1 MCCKKYVG
9 GIFMSKV
16 DVVLGGFYGD
26 EGKGKIIDYLSQ
38 KADFSVRCTG
48 GNNAGHSIEIA
59 GKKFAFHL
67 IPSGILNEGT
77 IAVIG
82 NGVVVDPKVLI
93 EEIKNVEANGY
104 SADNLRISDKAHVI
118 LPYHIEM
125 DRLQEELR
133 GDQKIGTTCRGI
145 GPVYCDKYERCGI
158 RMGDFVNKKF
168 EKQLRKN
175 VDTKN
180 KIFERYGHKV
190 LNADEILKEY
200 NEYADF
206 LKKYVVDTIDLLH
219 NAIEQDKRI
228 LCEGA
233 QATLLDIDFGSYPF
247 VTSSNP
253 TIGGICTG
261 TGIGARYIG
270 EVYGVIKA
278 YSSKVGEGPY
288 ITEQDNEIGDKIREL
303 GHEYGT
309 TTKRPRRCG
318 WLDVVALKYAAMIN
332 GITGIAINHVDTVGK
347 LDEIKL
353 CVGYKKDGEVTM
365 KFSTDLDYINEC
377 EPVYETFEGNFGDI
391 SNLKSRDE
399 LPENAKKYLNR
410 VEEIAGV
417 PIKFIGTGAGRDSM
431 IVC

>member
-1 MCCKKYVG
+1 MQ
-9 GIFMSKV
+9 KV
-16 DVVLGGFYGD
+16 NVVLGSFYGD

-38 KADFSVRCTG
+38 DADLSVRCSG
-48 GNNAGHSIEIA
+48 GNNAGHSIEID

-67 IPSGILNEGT
+67 IPSGILNKGT

-93 EEIKNVEANGY
+93 EEMEGIEANGY
-104 SADNLRISDKAHVI
+104 SVENLRISDKAHVI
-118 LPYHIEM
+118 FPYHVEM
-125 DRLQEELR
+125 DKLQEELR
-133 GDQKIGTTCRGI
+133 ENKIGTTARGI

-168 EKQLRKN
+168 EKQLRIN
-175 VDTKN
+175 IETKN
-180 KIFERYGHKV
+180 KIFKIYGHKT
-190 LNADEILKEY
+190 LNADEIIEEYNRYADKLKE
-200 NEYADF
+200 
-206 LKKYVVDTIDLLH
+206 YVVDTVSLIHKALEE
-219 NAIEQDKRI
+219 NKKI

-253 TIGGICTG
+253 TIGGVCTG

-270 EVYGVIKA
+270 EVYGVLKA

-288 ITEQDNEIGDKIREL
+288 LTEQDNEIGDKIREL

-318 WLDVVALKYAAMIN
+318 WLDLVALKYAVMIN
-332 GITGIAINHVDTVGK
+332 GLTGLAINHVDTIGK
-347 LDEIKL
+347 LDEIKV
-353 CVGYKKDGEVTM
+353 CVGYKKDGKVTM
-365 KFSTDLDYINEC
+365 QYSTDTDYIAQC

-391 SNLKSRDE
+391 SNIKRRED
-399 LPENAKKYLNR
+399 LPEKAQKYLDR
-410 VEEIAGV
+410 IEEIVGV
-417 PIKFIGTGAGRDSM
+417 PIKFIGTGAARDSM